1 MIPTIKIK
9 KRLISKNHHPLVI
22 VELGINHLGKAK
34 LAKKI
39 ILSAKKAGAEIIKM
53 QTHIPEKE
61 MSLEAKKIYPP
72 NAKTSIYN
80 VIKNNSINSN
90 DEKKLKIFTEKNNLI
105 FVSTPFSREAAKRL
119 NDINVPAFKIGSG
132 ECNNY
137 PLIEYICKF
146 KKPIILSTGMNDI
159 KSIRK
164 SVKIIEKYKI
174 PYAIM
179 HCTNLYPTKPSE
191 VRLNC
196 LIEIEKEFPNA
207 VIGLSDHTSSNY
219 TSFAAVAM
227 GASIIEK
234 HYVDDKRKYKGP
246 DISSSI
252 DFKDLKD
259 LINGA
264 RIIHESKKGI
274 KKILPKE
281 KAVAKFAFASIVSI
295 KKIEKGEKLS
305 LKNIWVKRPGTGDFK
320 ASELKK
326 ILGKKAK
333 KMIPE
338 NVQIRKSYI

>member
-1 MIPTIKIK
+1 MIPAIKIK
-9 KRLISKNHHPLVI
+9 KRLISKNNYPLVI
-22 VELGINHLGKAK
+22 VELGINHAGKID

-61 MSLEAKKIYPP
+61 MSLEAKKIFPP
-72 NAKTSIYN
+72 NAKSSIYN
-80 VIKNNSINSN
+80 VIKNNSINALE
-90 DEKKLKIFTEKNNLI
+90 EKKLKKFTEKNKLI
-105 FVSTPFSREAAKRL
+105 FVSTPFSKEAAKRL
-119 NDINVPAFKIGSG
+119 NQINVPAFKIGSG

-137 PLIEYICKF
+137 PLVEYICKF

-164 SVKIIEKYKI
+164 SVKIIEKHKI

-179 HCTNLYPTKPSE
+179 HCTNLYPTEPSD

-196 LIEIEKEFPNA
+196 LLELEKEFPNA

-234 HYVDDKRKYKGP
+234 HYVDNKKKFKGP

-252 DFKDLKD
+252 DFNQLED
-259 LINGA
+259 LIRGT
-264 RIIHESKKGI
+264 RIIHDSKKGI
-274 KKILPKE
+274 KRMLLKE
-281 KAVAKFAFASIVSI
+281 RPVARFAFASVVSI
-295 KKIEKGEKLS
+295 KRIKKGEKLS
-305 LKNIWVKRPGTGDFK
+305 LNNIWVKRPGTGDFK
-320 ASELKK
+320 ASELNKV
-326 ILGKKAK
+326 LGKKAK
-333 KMIPE
+333 QIIPE
-338 NVQIRKSYI
+338 NVQIKKKFI